1 MADTKIS
8 NLTAATTPLAGT
20 EVLPIVQS
28 GSTVKVSVANLTA
41 GRSVGASALTV
52 TGEAVLAT
60 TSGSVGVG
68 TASPSPLAA
77 NYTTLDIRG
86 SLGGALKF
94 GNATNSAYIYSDSN
108 ETNFSTATSKP
119 LLFGTNAAE
128 RMRIDTSGVVTM
140 NAYGAGAHDEIP
152 DRQGRVTIPQG
163 LRTYAG
169 LEKEC
174 VVIGANTRVEIWDSA
189 AWNEYLADR
198 EKSFADVSEEVFPGL
213 F

>member
-1 MADTKIS
+1 MGAGGRERGKSGKKWCEKEGNGVKWGTKPIS
-8 NLTAATTPLAGT
+8 HLAKNLGEGVQMFLGT
-20 EVLPIVQS
+20 HEPRLDEKGRLILPAKFREDLSS
-28 GSTVKVSVANLTA
+28 GLVITKGQERCLYVF
-41 GRSVGASALTV
+41 
-52 TGEAVLAT
+52 
-60 TSGSVGVG
+60 
-68 TASPSPLAA
+68 P
-77 NYTTLDIRG
+77 
-86 SLGGALKF
+86 
-94 GNATNSAYIYSDSN
+94 
-108 ETNFSTATSKP
+108 
-119 LLFGTNAAE
+119 AAE
-128 RMRIDTSGVVTM
+128 FATITETLRQAPVTAKSARDYQRVM
-140 NAYGAGAHDEIP
+140 FAGAHDEIP